1 MTRCDLVSEFS
12 SRCIANTGC
21 SDVICREDC
30 NILVKLCT
38 NNTDNTSYTVC
49 AGLPSTQCLHLYN
62 YLPPPFTLSN
72 SAVYHVIVTNNLAL
86 DEDRMRGVHVQD
98 IAVIV
103 TFIVVFVIVMLG
115 CVVHRVRMRVVKSN
129 EVRQYSDL
137 VDKLSSDPESD

>member
-1 MTRCDLVSEFS
+1 
-12 SRCIANTGC
+12 
-21 SDVICREDC
+21 
-30 NILVKLCT
+30 
-38 NNTDNTSYTVC
+38 
-49 AGLPSTQCLHLYN
+49 
-62 YLPPPFTLSN
+62 
-72 SAVYHVIVTNNLAL
+72 
-86 DEDRMRGVHVQD
+86 MRGVHVQD